1 MSNASIA
8 AQIAALAGAVAAMA
22 APAAAEGLERCYGI
36 SMAGENDCAAA
47 FAHTCAGQST
57 EDYSGTDWAIVPMGS
72 CVEPGATSAF
82 EGRGGPIDVDR
93 PTPAE
98 DGGNG

>member
-1 MSNASIA
+1 MSNVSIA

-57 EDYSGTDWAIVPMGS
+57 EDYSGADWAIVPMGS

-93 PTPAE
+93 RPLAE
-98 DGGNG
+98 DSDRG